1 MSATGEIS
9 CPYVSSGSRQLYELE
24 AEAIEQ
30 NAKLMFSGIN
40 EDDLLD
46 LEASIAISAATLEPW
61 QQQWRQ
67 TLPSGKV
74 KWLQGAAR
82 PERLNNESKSGSEG
96 DILWD
101 GLVMDITELKQ
112 AQTERDRFFTISL
125 DLLCIVGFDG
135 YFRRL
140 NPAWSN
146 VLGYSIAELFAKPM
160 LEFVHPDD
168 RKATAAE
175 GEKLLSRY
183 VQYLL

>member
-30 NAKLMFSGIN
+30 NAKLMFRGIN
-40 EDDLLD
+40 ADDLLD

-125 DLLCIVGFDG
+125 DLLCIGCKE
-135 YFRRL
+135 RQ
-140 NPAWSN
+140 
-146 VLGYSIAELFAKPM
+146 
-160 LEFVHPDD
+160 D
-168 RKATAAE
+168 RKGSIMRANLGTKAIFS
-175 GEKLLSRY
+175 GT
-183 VQYLL
+183 V